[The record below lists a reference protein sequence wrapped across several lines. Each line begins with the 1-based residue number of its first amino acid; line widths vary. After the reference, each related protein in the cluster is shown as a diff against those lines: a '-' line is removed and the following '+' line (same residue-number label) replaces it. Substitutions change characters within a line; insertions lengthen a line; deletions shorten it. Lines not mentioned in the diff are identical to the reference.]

1 MKKHDEFVERHMK
14 EDVEF
19 KRSYKAHRDYEDKIA
34 QIDKKKHL
42 TPGDEVERN
51 RLKKLK
57 LALKDGMEKKLAAY
71 REKNA

>member
-1 MKKHDEFVERHMK
+1 MKNQDEFVEKLMK

-19 KRSYKAHRDYEDKIA
+19 KRSYKAHSEYEDKIA
-34 QIDKKKHL
+34 QIEKKKHL
-42 TPGDEVERN
+42 TPVDEVERN

-57 LALKDGMEKKLAAY
+57 LALKDGMEKKLAEY